1 MISELKESEIGK
13 ICKHW
18 KVKKLEG
25 VCSDII
31 DCLHSRKP
39 DLLDKGNYDISKL
52 KILEVMEN

>member
-1 MISELKESEIGK
+1 LISELKESEIGK

-31 DCLHSRKP
+31 DCLHSKKP
-39 DLLDKGNYDISKL
+39 DLLDKGNYDI
-52 KILEVMEN
+52 